1 MFQRLTKARS
11 TSSTLEI
18 QQMEALNN
26 TIQQSH
32 MNLVDLEMDK
42 ELINIKTAIMIL
54 WHRTFY
60 RIKATIN

>member
-1 MFQRLTKARS
+1 
-11 TSSTLEI
+11 
-18 QQMEALNN
+18 MEALNN